1 MNEAFTRV
9 SRTDR
14 LTVHRVLA
22 VAGMCAGAVLLLV
35 PLPNVYRANWW
46 GQLLDLGHVPLFVCV
61 TVGLRQFLP
70 GKIVPAALT
79 ATALAG
85 AAELFQPVVGR
96 SMQLSDF
103 GYGLAGVIAVS
114 IGVVGFRKFQ
124 SRRGRVVCTAIAVAV
139 SLTPVLLSLPVL
151 VDAWCA
157 WRSFPILGDF
167 ESTSEDLRWYQNGAL
182 PRRVQSGLT
191 GEWSGEFRFSPAHSD
206 AVLLPVVADWH
217 GWQRLCC
224 EFSIEGE
231 PMELLMSIRDGRQIQ
246 APRVRFDLVQ
256 QFPAGRHHVEIDLPS
271 LARGDA
277 YAPLDLTRIQSFHL
291 SAAGLQTERV
301 ILLHQLY
308 LE

>member
-1 MNEAFTRV
+1 MNEAVPRA

-14 LTVHRVLA
+14 LTFPRLLA
-22 VAGMCAGAVLLLV
+22 VAWMCAGAVLLLV

-46 GQLLDLGHVPLFVCV
+46 SQLLDLGHVPLFVCV

-70 GKIVPAALT
+70 GKIVPVALT

-85 AAELFQPVVGR
+85 VAELCQPMVGR

-103 GYGLAGVIAVS
+103 GYGVAGVIAVS
-114 IGVVGFRKFQ
+114 IGVVGFQSFQ

-139 SLTPVLLSLPVL
+139 SLTPALLSRHVL
-151 VDAWCA
+151 VDAWFA
-157 WRSFPILGDF
+157 WRSFPILADF
-167 ESTSEDLRWYQNGAL
+167 ESSSEDLRWYQNGAL
-182 PRRVQSGLT
+182 PRRVQNGLT
-191 GEWSGEFRFSPAHSD
+191 GEWSGEFRFTPARSD

-224 EFSIEGE
+224 EFSIDGE
-231 PMELLMSIRDGRQIQ
+231 PMELLISIRDGRRVQ
-246 APRVRFDLVQ
+246 APQVRFDLVQ
-256 QFPAGRHHVEIDLPS
+256 QFPAGQHQVKIELPS
-271 LARGDA
+271 LERGDA

-291 SAAGLQTERV
+291 SAPGLQTERV
-301 ILLHQLY
+301 ILLHRIY